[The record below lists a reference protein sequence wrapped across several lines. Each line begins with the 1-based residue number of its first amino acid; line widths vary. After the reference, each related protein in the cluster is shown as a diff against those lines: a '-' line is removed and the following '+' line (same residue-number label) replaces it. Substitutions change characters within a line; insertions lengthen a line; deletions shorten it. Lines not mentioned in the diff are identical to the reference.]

1 MRAVLLVVSLAAA
14 ALLAVAVSRTAFL
27 GDFRAFYCAGA
38 VALHG
43 ANPYFEQPLH
53 ACELATMGPHLA
65 AAWRAVAIPAPL
77 PGYAIAFF
85 ALFTLFSFPVAAAV
99 WIFVLVAAVA
109 AAGIALARL
118 TRFSPLVLICAL
130 ALSLFG
136 TSLMLGQVVPLVTGS
151 LCIAALCAERG
162 RWNAAAAA
170 AAVSMFEPHIGVP
183 VCLSLALFA
192 PRTRAV
198 LAVAVASLGVL
209 SVAAIGPHANMEY
222 LRSVLPAH
230 TISEIA
236 SDEQYSL
243 SVVLQALGT
252 GFSGAAAIG
261 AASYL
266 VMASAGVLLARAAA
280 LRLKSAAFLVLVPP
294 AVAVFGGA
302 FVHLTQMAVAVPAAL
317 LLADRSRTAR
327 PYAVAALLLLA
338 IPWPM
343 AQSPLFAVFAA
354 VVAVGITWELFG
366 RRVPVSAG
374 CAAAAFCAVLALNHF
389 YASEAL
395 HRSVRVP
402 VLAVDARLAEAGWGR
417 MMLSGYSSGDAL
429 TWWKRLPTWSGLAV
443 LLYALS
449 RKVQS

>member
-14 ALLAVAVSRTAFL
+14 ALLAAAVSRTAFL

-38 VALHG
+38 VALNG
-43 ANPYFEQPLH
+43 ANPYFSEPLH
-53 ACELATMGPHLA
+53 NCELATMGPHLA
-65 AAWRAVAIPAPL
+65 AAWRGVAIPAPL

-85 ALFTLFSFPVAAAV
+85 ALFAFCSFPVAAAIWV
-99 WIFVLVAAVA
+99 FMLVAAVA

-136 TSLMLGQVVPLVTGS
+136 TSLMLGQVVPLVVAS
-151 LCIAALCAERG
+151 LCVAALCAERA

-170 AAVSMFEPHIGVP
+170 AAVSMIEPHIGVP
-183 VCLSLALFA
+183 VCLTLALFA

-198 LAVAVASLGVL
+198 LAAAAAVLGIL
-209 SVAAIGPHANMEY
+209 SIGAMGPHANLEY
-222 LRSVLPAH
+222 VRSVLPAH

-252 GFSGAAAIG
+252 GFAGAAAIG

-266 VMASAGVLLARAAA
+266 VMAAAGVLLARAAA
-280 LRLKSAAFLVLVPP
+280 ARLKSAAFLVLVPP

-317 LLADRSRTAR
+317 LLADRSRAAR

-343 AQSPLFAVFAA
+343 AQSPLFAAFAA
-354 VVAVGITWELFG
+354 IIAVGITWEVCG
-366 RRVPVSAG
+366 RSVPLSAA
-374 CAAAAFCAVLALNHF
+374 CAAGAFCAVLALNHF
-389 YASEAL
+389 YGREAL
-395 HRSVRVP
+395 HRSVDVP

-417 MMLSGYSSGDAL
+417 MMLGGYSTGDAL
-429 TWWKRLPTWSGLAV
+429 TWWKRLPTWSGLAI
-443 LLYALS
+443 LLYAVS
-449 RKVQS
+449 RKAQT